1 MVELVWNAAVP
12 DWREPCLARFRSV
25 AISTGPSRSCCW
37 PKRFL
42 AALHEIRR
50 HTWHLNYQVEK
61 SVKTQI
67 DEIAD
72 GIFRLSTFAPDLPP
86 SGFTFNQYLIRA
98 DEPFLFHC
106 GGRALF
112 PLVSE
117 AAATIVPLETIRWI
131 SFGHVE
137 SDECGSMNLWLQ
149 TAPNAQVVHGAIACM
164 VSLNDLAD
172 RPPRALENN
181 ETLDI
186 GGKQIRYIDTPHV
199 PHAWESGL
207 IFEETTKTLFTG
219 DLFTQL
225 GDGPAL
231 TDESIVDAAI
241 AAEEGFHAMAL
252 TPTTAST
259 IQALGELGA
268 KRLAVMH
275 GSCYQGDC
283 ASELNALADYAAQAM
298 AAAR

>member
-1 MVELVWNAAVP
+1 M
-12 DWREPCLARFRSV
+12 
-25 AISTGPSRSCCW
+25 
-37 PKRFL
+37 
-42 AALHEIRR
+42 
-50 HTWHLNYQVEK
+50 
-61 SVKTQI
+61 KTQV

-72 GIFRLSTFAPDLPP
+72 GIFRLSTFTPDLPP

-112 PLVSE
+112 PLVSSAVE
-117 AAATIVPLETIRWI
+117 SILPLETIRWI

-137 SDECGSMNLWLQ
+137 SDECGSMNQWLSA
-149 TAPNAQVVHGAIACM
+149 APAAQIVHGGIACM

-172 RPPRALENN
+172 RPPRPLENN
-181 ETLDI
+181 EVIDI
-186 GGKQIRYIDTPHV
+186 GGKRIRYLDTPHV

-207 IFEETTKTLFTG
+207 IFEEGTKTLFTG
-219 DLFTQL
+219 DLFTQF

-231 TDESIVDAAI
+231 TEESIVQAAI

-259 IQALGELGA
+259 IRKLKDLGA
-268 KRLAVMH
+268 ARLAVMH
-275 GSCYQGDC
+275 GSCFSGDC
-283 ASELNALADYAAQAM
+283 AAELEALAVYTDSALNQAGSVGGN
-298 AAAR
+298 